1 MKFFK
6 KKSNLLKTAAIVMAM
21 SLVLVGCGSKESSSK
36 DSEKA
41 SGGKNSVEI
50 DGSSTVYPITEAVA
64 EEFQIEN
71 PNVKVTVGTSGTGGG
86 FKRFTKGE
94 TDISNAS
101 REIKDEEAKTAKE
114 NNIEY
119 TKLDVAYDGIAVV
132 TNKENKFAKDL
143 TTEELKK
150 IWEPDSK
157 VKLWSD
163 VRPEWPKESIK
174 LYGPGTDSGTFD
186 YFTEEIM
193 GESGKIR
200 TDFTASEDDN
210 VLIKGISG
218 DKYSLGYFGFAYYV
232 ENKDKLNVL
241 KINGVEPTSKT
252 IQNGDYSP
260 LSRTIFI
267 YLSNNSVKKNQS
279 VRDFANMYME
289 IAKDISKDVGYVPLE
304 DKKYEEGKKLIEN
317 IK

>member
-6 KKSNLLKTAAIVMAM
+6 KKSNLFKTAALVMAM
-21 SLVLVGCGSKESSSK
+21 SLVLVGCGSKDSGK
-36 DSEKA
+36 TSEKE
-41 SGGKNSVEI
+41 SKIEI
-50 DGSSTVYPITEAVA
+50 DGSSTVYPITEAIA
-64 EEFQIEN
+64 EEFQIAN
-71 PNVKVTVGTSGTGGG
+71 PDVKITVGTSGTGGG

-94 TDISNAS
+94 TDVSNAS
-101 REIKDEEAKTAKE
+101 REIKEEEAKTAKD

-119 TKLDVAYDGIAVV
+119 TKIDVAYDGIAVV

-143 TTEELKK
+143 TTDELKK
-150 IWEPDSK
+150 IWEPNSK

-163 VRPEWPKESIK
+163 VRSEWPKETIK

-186 YFTEEIM
+186 YFTETIM

-218 DKYSLGYFGFAYYV
+218 DKYSLGYFGYAYYV

-241 KINGVEPTSKT
+241 KINGIEPTDKT
-252 IQNGDYSP
+252 IQSGEYAP

-267 YLSNNSVKKNQS
+267 YLSNNSVIKNEN
-279 VRDFANMYME
+279 VRNFANMYMD
-289 IAKDISKDVGYVPLE
+289 IAKEVVKDVGYVPLE
-304 DKKYEEGKKLIEN
+304 EKKYEEGKKAIEN